1 MKKIL
6 TKKGFT
12 LIELIVVI
20 AILAILAAIL
30 IPSIINYID
39 EANGA
44 KLQANARSEY
54 SRVMLSHATTNGVP
68 TLPNSTTAMTSATPY
83 TLADNTTSCTT
94 TFTTVSISA
103 FSCTTGTGAS
113 LKTVTLAGNFQVS
126 P

>member
-30 IPSIINYID
+30 IPSLTNYLD
-39 EANGA
+39 KANGA
-44 KLQANARSEY
+44 KLQSNGRSEY
-54 SRVMLSHATTNGVP
+54 SRVLLSH
-68 TLPNSTTAMTSATPY
+68 STTAGVPKQPN
-83 TLADNTTSCTT
+83 NTTNIRSGTAYTIVSGTTCTAGFTT
-94 TFTTVSISA
+94 TAITT
-103 FSCTTGTGAS
+103 FSCTDGTR
-113 LKTVTLAGNFQVS
+113 TVTLAGNFQVS